1 MRGNGYTVG
10 EVARLA
16 GVTVRTLHHYDQIGL
31 LQPSARS
38 SSGYRRY
45 NRDDLARLQRILAYR
60 ELGFSLEETTKLLD
74 DPAVDELEQLRQQH
88 ALMAERRGRLENIIT
103 AIEKTMEARRVG
115 IRLTPQEMLEVF
127 QGFDPTQYAEEA
139 EQRWGESDAY
149 RESARRTS
157 AYTKEDW
164 LRIRAEADDVSS
176 QFASAFS
183 GGVAADSDE
192 AMEVAEEHR
201 QHISRWSTSARTT
214 YTAALPISTWQTNGS
229 PRTTSGTHPG

>member
-1 MRGNGYTVG
+1 
-10 EVARLA
+10 
-16 GVTVRTLHHYDQIGL
+16 
-31 LQPSARS
+31 
-38 SSGYRRY
+38 
-45 NRDDLARLQRILAYR
+45 
-60 ELGFSLEETTKLLD
+60 
-74 DPAVDELEQLRQQH
+74 
-88 ALMAERRGRLENIIT
+88 
-103 AIEKTMEARRVG
+103 MEARRVG

-164 LRIRAEADDVSS
+164 LRIRAEADDVCS

-192 AMEVAEEHR
+192 AMEVAEAHR
-201 QHISRWSTSARTT
+201 QHISRWFYECSYDVHRGLADLYVADERFAANYERYAPGLTQFIHDAIHANAAR
-214 YTAALPISTWQTNGS
+214 AEQS
-229 PRTTSGTHPG
+229 RD